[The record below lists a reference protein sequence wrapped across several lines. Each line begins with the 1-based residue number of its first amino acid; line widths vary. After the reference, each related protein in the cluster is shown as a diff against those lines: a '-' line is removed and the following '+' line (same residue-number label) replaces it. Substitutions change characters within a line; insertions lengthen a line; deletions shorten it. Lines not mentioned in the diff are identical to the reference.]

1 MSLSK
6 LYEKAAG
13 CLNVPIPCPF
23 LDFWGRSVV
32 RSDNVMDGCVLYS
45 HFSTF
50 LRNLLGF
57 YGDLGSELCPDELV
71 LATEETFLLWFR
83 VYALY
88 WGYEEADG
96 GWLVDVLEERMTWNK
111 TIFDIFDQTDTLNCP
126 KLARLQVYNAA
137 SEPFFVMDTKTEKG
151 KGVFAG
157 KNFHGGEIV
166 SEYDGEIVKKRV
178 SDGREKVYET
188 LKYPVTRVELEKGK
202 WLDANRSKTGIPFRP
217 QENPA
222 RRLNHRRMNPNCKL
236 VKKLVGGRVHYYIET
251 RRPVAIAVELSWNYN
266 ASSKYHTWLKH

>member
-1 MSLSK
+1 MALSK
-6 LYEKAAG
+6 LYEQATDY
-13 CLNVPIPCPF
+13 LNVPIPCPF
-23 LDFWGRSVV
+23 LDFWGKSVV
-32 RSDNVMDGCVLYS
+32 RSANVTPGDALYS
-45 HFSTF
+45 NFFTF
-50 LRNLLGF
+50 LRNHLGF

-88 WGYEEADG
+88 WGFEEADG
-96 GWLVDVLEERMTWNK
+96 GWLVEVLEERMTRNK
-111 TIFDIFDQTDTLNCP
+111 KTVNIFDQADISNCP
-126 KLARLQVYNAA
+126 KLARLQVYEAA
-137 SEPFFVMDTKTEKG
+137 NEPFFVMDTKTEKG

-157 KNFHGGEIV
+157 RNFHGGEIV

-188 LKYPVTRVELEKGK
+188 LNYPVTRVELEKGK
-202 WLDANRSKTGIPFRP
+202 WLDANRNKTGIPFRP

-236 VKKLVGGRVHYYIET
+236 VKKVVSGRVRYFIQT
-251 RRPVAIAVELSWNYN
+251 RRPVAVAVEMSWNYN
-266 ASSKYHTWLKH
+266 ASSKHHTWLKH